1 MKKIVVPLAISV
13 LSLVFFLGILEVGLR
28 VTGYRYYKKVSSV
41 VGSSDVVS
49 DSLKILCIGD
59 SYTVGGRGL
68 ETHAY
73 PNQLRSILSEKFGDK
88 FNVVNGGICEIN
100 STQALTRLS
109 ELSKGYSPDY
119 LILLIGSANK
129 FNLRGF
135 NEYEGGKKNIF
146 ANLKVYRMFKILKT
160 NLKGEFLKWKTRQ
173 HDPSGDKVI
182 SVQESQSEEDLI
194 VRVSTSDKPLE
205 NKAAEKEYKKAIE
218 DNPYN
223 GYTYAKLA
231 RLYRGQDGFKKA
243 EEFYK
248 EIIAINPQGSWAY
261 VELGHCYR
269 TEGKFK
275 QAQKAYEKGIELDP
289 TQSRAYTGLGASYGG
304 QGKFK
309 EAETAYRKAIK
320 VGPDDIWVYMAL
332 GNYYLRRGRF
342 KDAQNMY
349 KKAIEL
355 DPEEGRVYVRIANCY
370 LEQGSFKDAV
380 SFYEKAIELDP
391 LQLDFYMAL
400 AGCYR
405 QQGKFK
411 KAEEFYKKVIESAPH
426 EIWFYTEFA
435 EFYLKL
441 DRIKEAKEMFR
452 KAIELDPSNSFLH
465 VDLAECYLEQ
475 GKLKEAESLY
485 KKAIE
490 LGPKDGWV
498 YVGLGEIYI
507 EQAEYSL
514 AFEAFC
520 KAIESDPEDFELYY
534 AIFKAYELQSTY
546 GSDYILEIFRG
557 IIEKNPA
564 VAENPKFR
572 NYVEFYENEEKW
584 EKKINKWLKD
594 DLEAIAEFCRE
605 NNIKLIVQNYPYPYF
620 SVNKLLEDLALKHS
634 LPFVDNY
641 SVFKE
646 LVEKEGREKYIL
658 DSDHCTTK
666 GHAVMVENIYKVL
679 VSEGIV
685 KKDKERMQ

>member
-1 MKKIVVPLAISV
+1 MKKILVPLAISI
-13 LSLVFFLGILEVGLR
+13 LGLVFFLGILEVGLR
-28 VTGYRYYKKVSSV
+28 VVGYLYYKNVSSV

-68 ETHAY
+68 ATDAY
-73 PNQLRSILSEKFGDK
+73 PNQLRSTLFEEFGNK
-88 FNVVNGGICEIN
+88 YNVVNGGICEIN
-100 STQALTRLS
+100 STQALMRLS
-109 ELSKGYSPDY
+109 ELSKGYNPDY
-119 LILLIGSANK
+119 VVLLVGSANK

-135 NEYEGGKKNIF
+135 NKYEQGKKNIF

-173 HDPSGDKVI
+173 HDSSDDKVI
-182 SVQESQSEEDLI
+182 SVSRSRPEEDLI
-194 VRVSTSDKPLE
+194 VKASASDESLE
-205 NKAAEKEYKKAIE
+205 NKATEKEYKKAIE
-218 DNPYN
+218 DNTYN

-231 RLYRGQDGFKKA
+231 SLYRGQDYFKKA

-248 EIIAINPQGSWAY
+248 EVIAINPQGSWAY
-261 VELGHCYR
+261 IELGHCYR
-269 TEGKFK
+269 DEGKFK
-275 QAQKAYEKGIELDP
+275 QAQEAYQKGIELDP
-289 TQSRAYTGLGASYGG
+289 IQNQAYAGLGASYDG

-320 VGPDDIWVYMAL
+320 VNPDNIWSYMAL

-342 KDAQNMY
+342 KDAQDMHE
-349 KKAIEL
+349 KAIEL
-355 DPEEGRVYVRIANCY
+355 DPEEGRAYAGVAICY
-370 LEQGSFKDAV
+370 LEQGKFKDAV
-380 SFYEKAIELDP
+380 SFYQKVIELNPMQARSYRD
-391 LQLDFYMAL
+391 L
-400 AGCYR
+400 ANCYKE
-405 QQGKFK
+405 QGKFK
-411 KAEEFYKKVIESAPH
+411 EAEQLYKKTIGLAPY
-426 EIWFYTEFA
+426 ETWFHTEFA
-435 EFYLKL
+435 EFYRRL

-452 KAIELDPSNSFLH
+452 KAIKLEPSNSLLH

-475 GKLKEAESLY
+475 GELKKAENLY

-498 YVGLGEIYI
+498 YIDLGEIYI

-546 GSDYILEIFRG
+546 GSDYILDIFQG

-564 VAENPKFR
+564 VAENPEFR

-584 EKKINKWLKD
+584 EKNINKWLKD
-594 DLEAIAEFCRE
+594 DLEAIAQFCRE

-620 SVNKLLEDLALKHS
+620 SVNKLLEDLARKHS

-646 LVEKEGREKYIL
+646 LMEKEGREKYIL
-658 DSDHCTTK
+658 DSDHCTSK
-666 GHAVMVENIYKVL
+666 GHAVMVKNIYRIL

-685 KKDKERMQ
+685 EEDSERVQ